1 MTEER
6 WRIQLLGGLQ
16 VRRGDRVLA
25 GLQRQ
30 QPALLLAY
38 LAFHAPSPRSR
49 DTLADLLWPEADLE
63 TGRHNLRSVLH
74 ALRRLLEP
82 TDTSPG
88 SVLVADHTTVRLQPA
103 AVTTD
108 VLEFRAALADA
119 ARAQSPQRRAASLA
133 AAVDLYR
140 GELLPDFYEPWVLT
154 ERPPL
159 AEAYLAALH
168 RLALEREQAGDL
180 EGALDAAQRAISAD
194 PLREEAHYDVMRL
207 YAAAGQPQSVLRQY
221 QELERVLREELE
233 ETPSA
238 EARAL
243 AEELRQSARTLVVA
257 RRRAPMTEEV
267 GRRPAP
273 PADAARGEG
282 TTEPRDDGPRTRS
295 PAGAVGDRSAAS
307 AARRNG
313 GAPSGVT
320 GKLPV
325 QWTRFYGR
333 QEEIARLTELLA
345 SSVSRLVTVTG
356 PGGSG
361 KTRLVI
367 AAVGRLVEAPL
378 DLAPSPQAV
387 AFVALADLTDAGRI
401 PEAIAD
407 ALGLDRSP
415 EVEVLEQVIGH
426 LSAQPWLLVLDN
438 YEHLVEEGALW
449 VRTLLERA
457 PTLTCLVTS
466 RQRLGITGEQE
477 LALLPLPTPR
487 RGTVIEQLGEYAS
500 VQLFVDRARAVR
512 SDFALT
518 AENAASVA
526 ELCDRLE
533 GLPLA
538 LELAAARI
546 AVLSPQE
553 MLGQLERRFTFLV
566 TRQRDTPARHRT
578 LRAVI
583 EGSYQLLD
591 GELQRFF
598 ARLSVFRGGW
608 TLEAA
613 QAVCDEGAPA
623 AAETSYQSEATRV
636 GRTLDYLEQLRDCS
650 LLTVEE
656 EGRYRLLE
664 TLREYAWEQLAIS
677 GERAEIQRRHRDW
690 YLQLAEQADAAAR
703 GPGQKAALTRLEGE
717 LENLRAVL
725 AWCQEEA
732 DADPKSDA
740 AEAGLR
746 LATALWWFW
755 YRRGNLA
762 EGRQWLEG
770 ALARGGHLPA
780 SLRASALL
788 RSALLASEREK
799 AESLLRAARQELERA
814 LALAHASGDRRAIAD
829 ATVSLAEVAHRTLDV
844 DAALS
849 YARMARQQMEALG
862 DRVGLFRALWVMA
875 LLALWRGDRQTA
887 RPLMEELMPLCREMG
902 DSEHLIHAL
911 GAMGHLARDEGDT
924 ARARLWYEES
934 LALRRKMGNQLALA
948 QSLEDFAVLAGRE
961 QQAERAVRLLGAAE
975 AFCETLGARIP
986 TADATD
992 YERTVAEGRTA
1003 LGEAAFARAW
1013 AEGRALSLEQAI
1025 SLALENSSAPPGK
1038 GE

>member
-6 WRIQLLGGLQ
+6 WRIQLLGGLHA
-16 VRRGDRVLA
+16 RRGDRVLSA
-25 GLQRQ
+25 LQRQ

-38 LAFHAPSPRSR
+38 LAYHSPSPLSR

-82 TDTSPG
+82 PDTPPG
-88 SVLVADHTTVRLQPA
+88 TVLVADHTTVRLHPA

-108 VLEFRAALADA
+108 VAEFRAVLADA
-119 ARAQSPQRRAASLA
+119 ARAESPERRAASLA
-133 AAVDLYR
+133 TAVALYR
-140 GELLPDFYEPWVLT
+140 GELLPDFSDLWVLT

-159 AEAYLAALH
+159 ADAYLAALH
-168 RLALEREQAGDL
+168 RLALEREQVGDL
-180 EGALDAAQRAISAD
+180 DGALEAAQRAISAD
-194 PLREEAHYDVMRL
+194 PLREEAHFDAMRL
-207 YAAAGQPQSVLRQY
+207 YAAAGQPQAVLRQY
-221 QELERVLREELE
+221 QELERVLREELG

-257 RRRAPMTEEV
+257 RRRLPVSVDV
-267 GRRPAP
+267 GRRPAS
-273 PADAARGEG
+273 PADAAQGIG
-282 TTEPRDDGPRTRS
+282 APEPRSDAPRVRP
-295 PAGAVGDRSAAS
+295 PAEGDGDRSAAS

-313 GAPSGVT
+313 GAPIGVA

-333 QEEIARLTELLA
+333 QEEIARLTELLS

-361 KTRLVI
+361 KTRLAI

-407 ALGLDRSP
+407 ALGVERSP
-415 EVEVLEQVIGH
+415 EGEVLEQVIDQ
-426 LSAQPWLLVLDN
+426 LAAQPWLLVVDN
-438 YEHLVEEGALW
+438 YEHLVDEGALW

-466 RQRLGITGEQE
+466 RQRLGITGVQE

-487 RGTVIEQLGEYAS
+487 RGTALEQLGEYAS

-518 AENAASVA
+518 RENEVWVA

-546 AVLSPQE
+546 AVLSPRE
-553 MLGQLERRFTFLV
+553 MLGQLEQRFGFLV

-578 LRAVI
+578 LWAVI
-583 EGSYQLLD
+583 EGSYQLL
-591 GELQRFF
+591 EPEQQRFF

-613 QAVCDEGAPA
+613 QAIC
-623 AAETSYQSEATRV
+623 EAGERV
-636 GRTLDYLEQLRDCS
+636 DGERGERWGPGRGQALDYLEQLRDCS

-664 TLREYAWEQLAIS
+664 TLREYAWEQLGAS

-703 GPGQKAALTRLEGE
+703 GPGQKAALTRLAPEID
-717 LENLRAVL
+717 NLRAAL
-725 AWCQEEA
+725 AWCRESA
-732 DADPKSDA
+732 DANPDSHA
-740 AEAGLR
+740 AEAWLR
-746 LATALWWFW
+746 LADLLYWLWVR
-755 YRRGNLA
+755 YGHLTEGA
-762 EGRQWLEG
+762 EWLEG
-770 ALARGGHLPA
+770 ALARSSEVPTSVRSHAFIRAAYLARNRGKPESSR
-780 SLRASALL
+780 SLFQSA
-788 RSALLASEREK
+788 RQGYEELLARARTEGDRNGIAAAVLELAEVTQAIGDLDAAWSYGIEARQRTAERGDRIGL
-799 AESLLRAARQELERA
+799 ARSLEALSAVAPARGDLRAARSLLEER
-814 LALAHASGDRRAIAD
+814 LA
-829 ATVSLAEVAHRTLDV
+829 
-844 DAALS
+844 
-849 YARMARQQMEALG
+849 
-862 DRVGLFRALWVMA
+862 
-875 LLALWRGDRQTA
+875 
-887 RPLMEELMPLCREMG
+887 LCRELG
-902 DSEHLIHAL
+902 ASDFLIHAL
-911 GAMGHLARDEGDT
+911 GGLGHLERDEGDY
-924 ARARLWYEES
+924 ARARSLYEES
-934 LALRRKMGNQLALA
+934 LVLRRELGDRFAVA
-948 QSLEDFAVLAGRE
+948 QSLEDLAVLAGRE
-961 QQAERAVRLLGAAE
+961 QQAERAIRLLGASE
-975 AFCETLGARIP
+975 AFCETLGARP
-986 TADATD
+986 PVADVSE
-992 YERTVAEGRTA
+992 YERTMAEGRAA
-1003 LGEAAFARAW
+1003 LGEEAFARAW
-1013 AEGRALSLEQAI
+1013 AEGRAMSLQDAI
-1025 SLALENSSAPPGK
+1025 AFALDETR
-1038 GE
+1038 ER